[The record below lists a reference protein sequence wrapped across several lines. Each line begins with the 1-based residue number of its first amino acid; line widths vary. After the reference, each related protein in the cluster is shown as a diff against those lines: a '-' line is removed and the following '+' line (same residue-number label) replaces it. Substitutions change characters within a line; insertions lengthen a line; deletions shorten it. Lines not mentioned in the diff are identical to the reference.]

1 MGKYLW
7 DIVASVL
14 LATQEIRIY
23 RMAAQVHTLPPSVC
37 VTTVPWFTP
46 EKWKEN

>member
-14 LATQEIRIY
+14 LATQEIRVY
-23 RMAAQVHTLPPSVC
+23 RMAAQVYTFPPSVC
-37 VTTVPWFTP
+37 ATAVP
-46 EKWKEN
+46 